1 MRQRYS
7 ALLPAVSTVWLCV
20 LTTVAGAQTLENT
33 AWNAVEVAGASAMS
47 KGIAEGREL
56 HLVFSP
62 NGRLSGADGC
72 NRLTG
77 SYTLKGET
85 ITVGPLA
92 ATQMACVTATDEL
105 AKKFRSAV
113 AGTRRWNILNGRL
126 QLYGATGKA
135 LVVFER
141 RREAA
146 SALQGTTWQLVEF
159 LGGDDRRLRPDDPA
173 SYTIEFAANGVLAA
187 RVDCN
192 RGRGS
197 WKLTPP
203 GQLDLAPLVLTRA
216 KCPDGSLHDQIVRQ
230 WTSVRSFVIR
240 NGHLFLSLMAD
251 GGTYEFAPA
260 PAVPAPSR

>member
-1 MRQRYS
+1 MRQRYR

-20 LTTVAGAQTLENT
+20 LTTVASAQTLENT
-33 AWNAVEVAGASAMS
+33 AWNAVEVAGASATS
-47 KGIAEGREL
+47 KAIAAGREL

-62 NGRLSGADGC
+62 NRRLAGADGC

-77 SYTLKGET
+77 SYTLKGEA
-85 ITVGPLA
+85 ITFGPFA

-105 AKKFRSAV
+105 ARKFRSAL
-113 AGTRRWNILNGRL
+113 AGTSRWSILNGRL
-126 QLYGATGKA
+126 QFFGATGKP

-159 LGGDDRRLRPDDPA
+159 LGGDDRRLKPNDPTK
-173 SYTIEFAANGVLAA
+173 YTIEFAANGVLAA
-187 RVDCN
+187 QIDCN

-203 GQLDLAPLVLTRA
+203 SQLDLAPMVLTRA

-251 GGTYEFAPA
+251 AGTYEFAPV
-260 PAVPAPSR
+260 PAVSTPSR